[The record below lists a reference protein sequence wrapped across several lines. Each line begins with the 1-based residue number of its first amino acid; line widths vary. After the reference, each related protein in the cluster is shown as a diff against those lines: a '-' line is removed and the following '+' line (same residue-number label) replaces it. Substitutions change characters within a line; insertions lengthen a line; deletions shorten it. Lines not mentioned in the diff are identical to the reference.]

1 MKTNSLHFCKKISI
15 WLIVLSF
22 TLNPLNDK
30 LTQIIGSLAFVLPE
44 VWLAIVF
51 CLLILIDLFGK
62 RSWLFYC
69 LFVGLVIEI
78 GLIYLSPCQDNLFLN
93 TLTSDLLTK
102 VFKYLFFSATLT
114 ILLLLKNAK
123 KDFAIFQ
130 RVGES
135 YAILVVILLGM
146 NLLVMSTHLLM
157 LYLSL
162 EIVSIGGYIL
172 AVLSF
177 ERKSVEISMKYV
189 LFGIF
194 ASAIMLYGMSLLYG
208 FSGSLH
214 LVEIAKAIQQNNLSF
229 PFLIAFSLAIAGFLF
244 KISASPFHI
253 WAPDVYEGAPTTV
266 VAFFSTTSKAAGLAV
281 LSKFVII
288 LGQKE
293 IYNILA
299 ITALASM
306 LVGNFSA
313 LWQSSFKRLLA
324 YSGIAQAGFMLIGLL
339 TVSEEGVKIL
349 IFYLVVYILSN
360 ILAFGGLTLVENKLK
375 SDSLLSFSGLG
386 QKSLALGIS
395 LGISM
400 ISLVGL
406 PPTAGFTAKF
416 LIFSQLWQDKS
427 NNLSLLLLMVG
438 LLSTAI
444 SLYFYLKIPYYL
456 FFKQEASNQGENE
469 HTENKHI
476 QVTDFKLT
484 HFQKAFLLVL
494 AFSLLLFFFRPDWL
508 LF

>member
-1 MKTNSLHFCKKISI
+1 M
-15 WLIVLSF
+15 
-22 TLNPLNDK
+22 NPLNDK
-30 LTQIIGSLAFVLPE
+30 LIQIIGSLAFVLPE
-44 VWLAIVF
+44 VWLAVVF

-62 RSWLFYC
+62 KSWLFYC
-69 LFVGLVIEI
+69 LFVGLLIEI
-78 GLIYLSPCQDNLFLN
+78 GFIYLAPLQNGLFLN
-93 TLTSDLLTK
+93 TLTSDALTK
-102 VFKYLFFSATLT
+102 ICQYLFSSTALA

-130 RVGES
+130 RIGES
-135 YAILVVILLGM
+135 YAILAVILLGM

-162 EIVSIGGYIL
+162 EIVSIGGYVL

-214 LVEIAKAIQQNNLSF
+214 LAEIAKAIQQNNLSF

-253 WAPDVYEGAPTTV
+253 WTPDVYEGAPTTV
-266 VAFFSTTSKAAGLAV
+266 VAFFSTASKAAGLAV

-299 ITALASM
+299 IIALASM
-306 LVGNFSA
+306 LIGNFSA

-324 YSGIAQAGFMLIGLL
+324 YSGIAQAGFMLLGLL
-339 TVSEEGVKIL
+339 TVSEDGVKIL
-349 IFYLVVYILSN
+349 IFYLIVYILSN
-360 ILAFGGLTLVENKLK
+360 VLAFLGLTLVENKVR

-416 LIFSQLWQDKS
+416 LIFSQLWQDKANS
-427 NNLSLLLLMVG
+427 LSLLLLIVG

-456 FFKQEASNQGENE
+456 FFKQD
-469 HTENKHI
+469 ENKNTQI
-476 QVTDFKLT
+476 TDFKIT
-484 HFQKAFLLVL
+484 HLQKVFLLVL

>member
-1 MKTNSLHFCKKISI
+1 M
-15 WLIVLSF
+15 
-22 TLNPLNDK
+22 NPLNDK

-44 VWLAIVF
+44 VWLVVVF
-51 CLLILIDLFGK
+51 CLLIVIDLFGK
-62 RSWLFYC
+62 KSWLFYC

-78 GLIYLSPCQDNLFLN
+78 GLIYLSPLQNGLFLN
-93 TLTSDLLTK
+93 TLTSDALTK
-102 VFKYLFFSATLT
+102 IFKYLFASTTLA

-130 RVGES
+130 CVGES
-135 YAILVVILLGM
+135 YAILSVILLGM

-162 EIVSIGGYIL
+162 EIVSIGGYVL
-172 AVLSF
+172 AILSF

-214 LVEIAKAIQQNNLSF
+214 LAEIAKAIQQNNLSF
-229 PFLIAFSLAIAGFLF
+229 PFLITFSLAIAGFLF

-253 WAPDVYEGAPTTV
+253 WTPDVYEGAPTTV
-266 VAFFSTTSKAAGLAV
+266 VAFFSTASKAAGLAV

-299 ITALASM
+299 IIALASM
-306 LVGNFSA
+306 LIGNFSA
-313 LWQSSFKRLLA
+313 LWQFSFKRLLA
-324 YSGIAQAGFMLIGLL
+324 YSGIAQAGFMLLGLL

-349 IFYLVVYILSN
+349 IFYFIVYVLSN
-360 ILAFGGLTLVENKLK
+360 VLAFLGLILVENKLR

-386 QKSLALGIS
+386 QNNLVLGIS
-395 LGISM
+395 LGVSM

-416 LIFSQLWQDKS
+416 LIFSQLWQDKT
-427 NNLSLLLLMVG
+427 NNLSLLLLIVG

-456 FFKQEASNQGENE
+456 FFKQD
-469 HTENKHI
+469 ENKNTQI
-476 QVTDFKLT
+476 SDFKIT
-484 HFQKAFLLVL
+484 HLQKVFILVL